1 MNKLIHQF
9 RLKSGLYQLKLIAKR
24 IKRSGHSVPLN
35 QAKTIGILFNIATE
49 ANIKEAEILANSLKS
64 TKKNIKLMGFISDK
78 TLKIN
83 SKSDINFLTAEDI
96 SWNYIPKKE
105 KIIHFINQEF
115 DILINLCTEICIPLS
130 IVSALSKSIFKVG
143 AFQNNQIA
151 IFDLTLL
158 TQQKSMTEIL
168 TELKYYLDKIR

>member
-1 MNKLIHQF
+1 MNKLINQF
-9 RLKSGLYQLKLIAKR
+9 KVRSGLYQLKLIVNK
-24 IKRSGHSVPLN
+24 ISRSGYSVPLD
-35 QAKTIGILFNIATE
+35 QAKSIGILFNITTE
-49 ANIKEAEILANSLKS
+49 AEFKEVENLTESLKS
-64 TKKNIKLMGFISDK
+64 RQRNIRLMGFISDK

-83 SKSDINFLTAEDI
+83 SKSDIQILTIEDI

-105 KIIHFINQEF
+105 KIIQFINQEF

-151 IFDLTLL
+151 IFDFSLI
-158 TQQKSMTEIL
+158 TQQKSITGFS